1 MSLKNRIKKW
11 LGTLAM
17 PYPQLSKRGGFE
29 AAKQQRYLSFFTTL
43 EAAHKERERDL
54 AALRAHSR
62 DLAKNNAYMR
72 SFIDLAATN
81 IVGPEGIDL
90 ENNIPDREDWNDT
103 VEAAWHD
110 WGQCVTPDGRL
121 SWVEFQHLAIESLA
135 TDGEIFIRL
144 LRGRGPFGL
153 ELELIDPERV
163 DHTINR
169 AMNNGRRVIM
179 GIEVDEWNKPCAYH
193 IRTAHPADPG
203 GNPERVII
211 PANQILHI
219 YADERIQSVRG
230 IPWATPCMIQLN
242 MLDRLWKSSLA
253 TANAEADRIGIIKG
267 MSTLTPDDIETMN
280 GKGDDA
286 DGDPVE
292 TTESVAAELTSEM
305 ATFMGIPPGMDVDFP
320 PLRHPNQFLGE
331 FTKFLLKGVASGLQ
345 VSYHTLAGDVAEA
358 NYSSLRAALLPERD
372 AWRKRQ
378 TAIIAKM
385 HNKLAHIWA
394 EMAWLAGKIALPIG
408 PDDFCKP
415 IWWPR
420 SWDWVDPQRDI
431 NSAILAID
439 NELSTYQEELG
450 KRGMDWR
457 QVFRQRAIERD
468 YANKIG
474 LKLPESKTPQRK
486 EA

>member
-1 MSLKNRIKKW
+1 MSLKTHIRKW
-11 LGTLAM
+11 LGITDPRGVYRA
-17 PYPQLSKRGGFE
+17 KRGGFE
-29 AAKQQRYLSFFTTL
+29 AAKQQRYLSFFNAL
-43 EAAHKERERDL
+43 EAAHNERLRDL

-62 DLAKNNAYMR
+62 DLSKNSAYMR
-72 SFIDLAATN
+72 AFIDLAATN

-90 ENNIPDREDWNDT
+90 ENNIPNREDWNDL
-103 VEAAWHD
+103 VEAAWHE

-121 SWVEFQHLAIESLA
+121 SWVEFQHLAIETLV

-153 ELELIDPERV
+153 ELELIDPDRV

-203 GNPERVII
+203 GHPERVVI
-211 PANQILHI
+211 PAGEILHV

-253 TANAEADRIGIIKG
+253 TANAEADRIGVIKG
-267 MSTLTPDDIETMN
+267 MASLTPDDREAISGENAT
-280 GKGDDA
+280 
-286 DGDPVE
+286 E
-292 TTESVAAELTSEM
+292 TTATVASELTTEM

-372 AWRKRQ
+372 AWRRRQ
-378 TAIIAKM
+378 TAIIAKL
-385 HNKLAHIWA
+385 HNKVAHIWA
-394 EMAWLAGKIALPIG
+394 EMAWLTGKIILPGG
-408 PDDFCKP
+408 PAAFCKP

-420 SWDWVDPQRDI
+420 SWDWVDPLKDI
-431 NSAILAID
+431 NSAILAINND
-439 NELSTYQEELG
+439 LSTYQEELG
-450 KRGMDWR
+450 KRGLDWR
-457 QVFRQRAIERD
+457 EVFRQRAAEQE
-468 YANKIG
+468 YADSIG
-474 LKLPESKTPQRK
+474 LKLPTPIAPEPKQPPTK
-486 EA
+486 